1 LLKIFSPK
9 LVENHDVETS
19 KTGRLSTE
27 GQGGKDCNLL
37 PGIAFIF
44 YLKNKK
50 QMKKKVG
57 SIGLLC

>member
-1 LLKIFSPK
+1 MNLEQKILFLLYFAQDISPK

-37 PGIAFIF
+37 QGLEKF
-44 YLKNKK
+44 KK
-50 QMKKKVG
+50 
-57 SIGLLC
+57 